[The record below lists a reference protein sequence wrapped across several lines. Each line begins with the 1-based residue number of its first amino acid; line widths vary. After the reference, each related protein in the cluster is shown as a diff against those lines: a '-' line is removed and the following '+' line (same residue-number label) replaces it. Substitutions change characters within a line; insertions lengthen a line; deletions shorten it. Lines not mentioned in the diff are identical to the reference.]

1 MSAADISERYSR
13 FAEEAEGSSPL
24 YAALARAVAHDTL
37 LCESI
42 SELPERCHQP
52 NLFFAA
58 VQYVTGS
65 APDGGTDLSARTAV
79 HWDDISATMRTRYT
93 QTNEANRCAALLLGL
108 HDLPEPLAVVEVGAS
123 AGLCL
128 QLDRYTY
135 QYTGADLATLGSG
148 SCLLTCE
155 LQPGARPPQRIP
167 EIAWRAGLDQNP
179 LDVTDEDDVR
189 WLRSLVWPG
198 MQARL
203 ERLDSA
209 ITVARTAPPRVDR
222 GDLVRDLPTLLA
234 EVPDGATP
242 VVLHSAVLAYVGS
255 DTAREFLDV
264 VEQAGA
270 VRVGIEPP
278 KASPAL
284 PDHAG
289 SESANFTW
297 GSFVLDRDGDVL
309 ARCESYGS
317 WLAPPES

>member
-1 MSAADISERYSR
+1 MTTADISERYLR
-13 FAEEAEGSSPL
+13 FADEAEGSSPL
-24 YAALARAVAHDTL
+24 YAALARAVAEDPL
-37 LCESI
+37 LCRSI

-65 APDGGTDLSARTAV
+65 APENGTDLSARTAT
-79 HWDDISATMRTRYT
+79 HWDDISATMRSRYT
-93 QTNEANRCAALLLGL
+93 QTNEANRCSALLLGL
-108 HDLPEPLAVVEVGAS
+108 HDLPQPLAVVEVGAS

-135 QYTGADLATLGSG
+135 QYKGADLATLGSG
-148 SCLLTCE
+148 SCLLSCE
-155 LQPGARPPQRIP
+155 LQPGARAPERIP
-167 EIAWRAGLDQNP
+167 DIAWRAGLDQNP

-198 MQARL
+198 MHARL

-209 ITVARTAPPRVDR
+209 LTVARTNPPRIDR
-222 GDLVRDLPTLLA
+222 GDLVRDLPKLLA
-234 EVPDGATP
+234 EVPEEATP

-255 DTAREFLDV
+255 DTVREFLGV
-264 VEQAGA
+264 VEGAGA

-278 KASPAL
+278 RASPAI

-297 GSFVLDRDGDVL
+297 GSFVLDRNGEIL

-317 WLAPPES
+317 WLALPEG